1 MKSRAQ
7 GFTLVEV
14 LVALIVISV
23 GLLGVAKLQAVALSS
38 TGIAG
43 KRSMAALEAAGLAS
57 AMHADRSYWSAI
69 TAANTTVT
77 ALGNS
82 FTSSDPIL
90 NPGALCQGPT
100 CSVSDMASYDLA
112 QWAKSALST
121 LGTTYKGFI
130 VCQPAVLAPVE
141 IAANCQ
147 ITLQWTENIVATDTT
162 QAAAAQANLG
172 ASPKLQTPTYVLFV
186 TP

>member
-43 KRSMAALEAAGLAS
+43 KRSMAALQAAGLAS

-69 TAANTTVT
+69 TVPNTRVT
-77 ALGNS
+77 ATGNS
-82 FTSSDPIL
+82 FTSSDPLL
-90 NPGALCQGPT
+90 NPGASCQGTT
-100 CSVSDMASYDLA
+100 CSVSDMASYDLL
-112 QWAKSALST
+112 QWAQSALLT
-121 LGTTYKGFI
+121 LGTTYQGFI
-130 VCQPAVLAPVE
+130 VCQPAVLTPNE
-141 IAANCQ
+141 IPANCQ
-147 ITLQWTENIVATDTT
+147 ITLTWTENIVATDAT
-162 QAAAAQANLG
+162 QAAAAQTNLG
-172 ASPKLQTPTYVLFV
+172 APPKLQTPTYVLFV